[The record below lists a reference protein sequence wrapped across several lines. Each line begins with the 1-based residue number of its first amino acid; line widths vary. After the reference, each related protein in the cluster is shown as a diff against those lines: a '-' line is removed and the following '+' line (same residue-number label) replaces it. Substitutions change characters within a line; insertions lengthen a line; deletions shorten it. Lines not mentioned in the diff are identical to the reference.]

1 MHCRA
6 RGDAS
11 NPQTSNG
18 APPMAY
24 ITNVF
29 HMTVEPEALEDFKNL
44 IARIVEES
52 NKEPG
57 TLIYEYSLGEDGRTV
72 HIVERYL
79 TEAVLPHVEGTF
91 GPFAERFLKL
101 AKIER
106 FVYGEAPS
114 DLRAKL
120 ESFGALFLAPL
131 AGFSRPIAKA

>member
-1 MHCRA
+1 M
-6 RGDAS
+6 D
-11 NPQTSNG
+11 
-18 APPMAY
+18 Y

-29 HMTVEPEALEDFKNL
+29 HMTVEPEALDDFKSL
-44 IARIVEES
+44 IAQIVEES

-57 TLIYEYSLGEDGRTV
+57 TLIYEYSLGEDERTV

-79 TEAVLPHVEGTF
+79 TEAVLPHVDGTF

-106 FVYGEAPS
+106 LYVYGEPPA

-120 ESFGALFLAPL
+120 ESFGAFFLAPL

>member
-1 MHCRA
+1 M
-6 RGDAS
+6 
-11 NPQTSNG
+11 T
-18 APPMAY
+18 Y

-29 HMTVEPEALEDFKNL
+29 HMAVEPEALEEFKTL
-44 IARIVEES
+44 ITEIVALS

-72 HIVERYL
+72 HIVERYF

-106 FVYGEAPS
+106 LYVYGEPPA

-120 ESFGALFLAPL
+120 ESFGALFMAPL
-131 AGFSRPIAKA
+131 VGFARPTAAA